1 MDSRGHVLEYILIY
15 SVPTGR
21 PLHRDSNSKFWKRTC
36 FGDRYEI
43 AHNFF
48 YRKRIAAKS
57 VALETRLMGVFKK
70 LLHDRFSNLKL
81 REKGPVIQ
89 ASSGVV
95 LPSGR
100 IFTNFKIS

>member
-1 MDSRGHVLEYILIY
+1 MLTSTGIQMDSRGHVLEYILMY

-21 PLHRDSNSKFWKRTC
+21 PFLRTGRPLHRGSNSKFFSRTC

-57 VALETRLMGVFKK
+57 MALETRLMGLQKT
-70 LLHDRFSNLKL
+70 
-81 REKGPVIQ
+81 I
-89 ASSGVV
+89 A
-95 LPSGR
+95 
-100 IFTNFKIS
+100 